1 MATVITEHARFEAQ
15 RRGIDLELVLST
27 IEHPQEKVPSKK
39 NRNRLVFQSRYHD
52 KIIGKEMLLRVIVES
67 AGSTLKVV
75 SVYRTSKIDKYW
87 IGEEGHEGHL

>member
-1 MATVITEHARFEAQ
+1 MATIITEHARFEAQ

-27 IEHPQEKVPSKK
+27 IEHPQQKVPSKK
-39 NRNRLVFQSRYHD
+39 NRLVFQGKYRD
-52 KIIGKEMLLRVIVES
+52 KIAEKEMLLRVIVES

-87 IGEEGHEGHL
+87 IEEERHESHL